1 MTKQDEKMSKE
12 FKRVDADIQKSFERI
27 FKTSKKTFDFLA
39 DK

>member
-1 MTKQDEKMSKE
+1 MTKENERVRKE